1 MQTKAQHISY
11 NDNSDQI
18 EYIKKVKDCFAS
30 SGKAP
35 IANIHTFGCQQNEND
50 TERIKGILK
59 QMGFGFTSED
69 EEADFIL
76 FNTCAVREGAED
88 RVLGNL
94 GALKHLKLRK
104 PNVLIGICGCMMQ
117 QEHMVKRIKSK
128 YRHVSIVF
136 GTHTLFK
143 LPQILFEAITQ
154 DKAVFNVCD
163 AHGDIIEDIP
173 IFRESSPKAWV
184 SIMYGC
190 NNFCSYC
197 IVPYTRGRERS
208 RKADDIIAEIKNL
221 VSEGVTEVT
230 LLGQNVNSYGKDL
243 KESTD
248 FAELLRRVNE
258 IDGLKRIRFMTSHP
272 KDMTDRLIDA
282 MAECDKVCNQL
293 HLPFQAGSNRIL
305 KLMNRRYTK
314 EDYLALVEK
323 IKAKM
328 PDISLSSDV
337 IVGFPNETKEDFLET
352 IDVLEKVR
360 FDTIFSFIYSKRSGT
375 PASIMEDSI
384 SDEEKHE
391 NFDRLLEVQNRISR
405 EINETYSGKTVE
417 VLVEGPSKTNPEIY
431 SGRTDTGKTVNFPF
445 HDETK
450 IGDYVNIKITKV
462 NTWSLDGE
470 II

>member
-50 TERIKGILK
+50 TERIKGILT

-258 IDGLKRIRFMTSHP
+258 IDGLK
-272 KDMTDRLIDA
+272 
-282 MAECDKVCNQL
+282 
-293 HLPFQAGSNRIL
+293 
-305 KLMNRRYTK
+305 
-314 EDYLALVEK
+314 
-323 IKAKM
+323 
-328 PDISLSSDV
+328 
-337 IVGFPNETKEDFLET
+337 
-352 IDVLEKVR
+352 
-360 FDTIFSFIYSKRSGT
+360 
-375 PASIMEDSI
+375 
-384 SDEEKHE
+384 
-391 NFDRLLEVQNRISR
+391 
-405 EINETYSGKTVE
+405 
-417 VLVEGPSKTNPEIY
+417 
-431 SGRTDTGKTVNFPF
+431 
-445 HDETK
+445 
-450 IGDYVNIKITKV
+450 
-462 NTWSLDGE
+462 
-470 II
+470 